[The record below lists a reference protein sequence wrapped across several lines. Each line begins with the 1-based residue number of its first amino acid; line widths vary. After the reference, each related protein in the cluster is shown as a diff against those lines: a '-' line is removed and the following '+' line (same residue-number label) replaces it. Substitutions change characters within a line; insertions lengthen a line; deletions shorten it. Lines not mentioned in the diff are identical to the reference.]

1 MIENYLGDDGVK
13 NIMESESFVKL
24 KMFRVL

>member
-13 NIMESESFVKL
+13 NIMESGSFIKL